1 MKMKIK
7 KLLLLAA
14 MAVVALNSCEN
25 GNLEDNLLA
34 VELEEL
40 NDSDLSSSNSSD
52 EDANKVELANAL
64 LRISRDN
71 RLVGDLHDHV
81 MQSLEYGLDEIAFV
95 DEIMNPNK
103 YTTQFKSA
111 SKLSTHLNEL
121 LQSSKASPLRSTD
134 GIFTI
139 EGLEIYWPYSEDW
152 DGVSQPVVTLLPS
165 NYEDDRGA
173 AGGNEDHAVVAYK
186 FSTVKDG
193 ISGIDTL
200 LVNEEYAMNNP
211 VWVVRNQSVKKDD
224 LINLKRNNDFN
235 KITPRNENLISKK
248 QTVARSTT
256 PYKIAE
262 TTVASIK
269 SEKQHDD
276 WLNGGSEYYIY
287 WFFPVKDFGLST
299 HKSMEIH
306 FSRKEIKNKTT
317 KNITFMANYD
327 WDKGQSHNKLKVL
340 EYDPGSDIKINVKF
354 FSKIK
359 IGEAEIGREF
369 STDIKINR
377 GDDDIMDHT
386 IPRTAMF
393 TNQTRITDNHYRKYF
408 SGDGVTVGVN
418 IKGIN
423 GLEF

>member
-1 MKMKIK
+1 MKIK
-7 KLLLLAA
+7 KLLLVAA

-40 NDSDLSSSNSSD
+40 NDSDLSSSNSS
-52 EDANKVELANAL
+52 
-64 LRISRDN
+64 
-71 RLVGDLHDHV
+71 
-81 MQSLEYGLDEIAFV
+81 
-95 DEIMNPNK
+95 
-103 YTTQFKSA
+103 
-111 SKLSTHLNEL
+111 
-121 LQSSKASPLRSTD
+121 
-134 GIFTI
+134 
-139 EGLEIYWPYSEDW
+139 
-152 DGVSQPVVTLLPS
+152 
-165 NYEDDRGA
+165 
-173 AGGNEDHAVVAYK
+173 
-186 FSTVKDG
+186 
-193 ISGIDTL
+193 
-200 LVNEEYAMNNP
+200 
-211 VWVVRNQSVKKDD
+211 
-224 LINLKRNNDFN
+224 
-235 KITPRNENLISKK
+235 
-248 QTVARSTT
+248 
-256 PYKIAE
+256 
-262 TTVASIK
+262 
-269 SEKQHDD
+269 
-276 WLNGGSEYYIY
+276 
-287 WFFPVKDFGLST
+287 VKDFGLST